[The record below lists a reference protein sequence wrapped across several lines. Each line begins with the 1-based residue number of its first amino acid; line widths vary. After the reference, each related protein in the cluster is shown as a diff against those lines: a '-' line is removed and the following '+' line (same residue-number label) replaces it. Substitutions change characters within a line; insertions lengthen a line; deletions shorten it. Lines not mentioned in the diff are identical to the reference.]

1 LLPFREE
8 FHGRI
13 EAARN
18 VLPRRVGPGRDF
30 VMARMTTETSKLIL
44 ERIRLHPHG
53 SANDIAASLELDGFE
68 VSALQVRRV
77 MKRTQHERQQ
87 IQGICGDNPQMP
99 SVRLATA

>member
-13 EAARN
+13 EAACN
-18 VLPRRVGPGRDF
+18 VLSRRVGPGRDF
-30 VMARMTTETSKLIL
+30 VMPRMTTETSKLIL

-53 SANDIAASLELDGFE
+53 SAKDIAASLELDGIE
-68 VSALQVRRV
+68 VSALQVRRI

-87 IQGICGDNPQMP
+87 IEGICGNDPSMP
-99 SVRLATA
+99 SVRLATE